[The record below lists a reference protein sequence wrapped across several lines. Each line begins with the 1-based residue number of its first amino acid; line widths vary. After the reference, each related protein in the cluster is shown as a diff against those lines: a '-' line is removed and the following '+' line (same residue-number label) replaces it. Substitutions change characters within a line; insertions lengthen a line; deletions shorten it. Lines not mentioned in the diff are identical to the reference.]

1 MQVTTVS
8 AEEGE
13 ALSPERLL
21 DLYRMMYLIR
31 IFEERTGEMY
41 TRAKIGGFLHLN
53 VGEEAAIVGLISA
66 LRPEDYVIT
75 TYREHG
81 HALAKGVDPRGIMA
95 ELFGRATG
103 VSKGRGG
110 SMHLFDLSHRFMG
123 GYAIV
128 GGNLP
133 IAVGIGTAI
142 DYRGSDEVVL
152 AMMGDGAT
160 NIGAFHESLNMARV
174 WKLPIVFAVVNNGYG
189 MGTAVERASAVT
201 EIYRRAAGYDMP
213 GVRVD
218 GMDVLATRK
227 ATLEAARRAREE
239 HMPSLIEVVTYRYR
253 GHSMA
258 DPAKYRTDDEVK
270 QWQQRD
276 PINTFAAYLEKEEI
290 AAPED
295 LAAIRADVEREVNDA
310 VQFADES
317 PEPALSDLY
326 KYVMVEEGENVPNA

>member
-8 AEEGE
+8 ALEGE

-31 IFEERTGEMY
+31 VFEERTGEMY

-53 VGEEAAIVGLISA
+53 IGEEAAIVGLISA
-66 LRPEDYVIT
+66 LRAEDYVIT

-81 HALAKGVDPRGIMA
+81 HALAKGVDPKGIMA

-133 IAVGIGTAI
+133 IGVGIGTAI

-174 WKLPIVFAVVNNGYG
+174 WKLPVIFAVVNNGYG
-189 MGTAVERASAVT
+189 MGTAVDRASAVT
-201 EIYRRAAGYDMP
+201 EIYRRASAYDMP
-213 GVRVD
+213 GWRR
-218 GMDVLATRK
+218 GGIDVLPARK
-227 ATLEAARRAREE
+227 ATLEAARRARDE
-239 HMPSLIEVVTYRYR
+239 HMPSLIEVVTYRYK

-270 QWQQRD
+270 LWQQRD
-276 PINTFAAYLEKEEI
+276 
-290 AAPED
+290 
-295 LAAIRADVEREVNDA
+295 R
-310 VQFADES
+310 
-317 PEPALSDLY
+317 
-326 KYVMVEEGENVPNA
+326 